1 MANPLANSVK
11 LLKAVDLLASPKGTT
26 IKELERELG
35 ISRRSVFRLFDALD
49 ELDFPLTDEQP
60 APRGEKTYRL
70 EERYVRKL
78 PNVSVPDL
86 RFSEPEIEVLLSML
100 DFCIGMQESEVGV
113 LLKGIRRKVKAISGN
128 NV

>member
-35 ISRRSVFRLFDALD
+35 ISRRSVFRLFDALE
-49 ELDFPLTDEQP
+49 ELDFPLTDEQS
-60 APRGEKTYRL
+60 APRAEKIYRL
-70 EERYVRKL
+70 EEGYVCKL
-78 PNVSVPDL
+78 PNRLVPDL
-86 RFSEPEIEVLLSML
+86 RFSEPEIDVLLSML

>member
-11 LLKAVDLLASPKGTT
+11 LLKAVDLLASPKGAT

-35 ISRRSVFRLFDALD
+35 ISRRSVFRLFDALE
-49 ELDFPLTDEQP
+49 ELDFPLTDEQS
-60 APRGEKTYRL
+60 APRAEKIYRL
-70 EERYVRKL
+70 EEGYMLKL
-78 PNVSVPDL
+78 PNRLVPDL
-86 RFSEPEIEVLLSML
+86 RFSEPEIEALLSML

-113 LLKGIRRKVKAISGN
+113 LLKGIRRKVKAISGK

>member
-35 ISRRSVFRLFDALD
+35 ISRRSVFRLFDVLD

-60 APRGEKTYRL
+60 APRAEKTYRL
-70 EERYVRKL
+70 EEGYMLKL
-78 PNVSVPDL
+78 PNRLVPDL
-86 RFSEPEIEVLLSML
+86 RFSESETEVLLSML
-100 DFCIGMQESEVGV
+100 DFCIDMQESEVGV
-113 LLKGIRRKVKAISGN
+113 LFKDIRRKVKAISGK